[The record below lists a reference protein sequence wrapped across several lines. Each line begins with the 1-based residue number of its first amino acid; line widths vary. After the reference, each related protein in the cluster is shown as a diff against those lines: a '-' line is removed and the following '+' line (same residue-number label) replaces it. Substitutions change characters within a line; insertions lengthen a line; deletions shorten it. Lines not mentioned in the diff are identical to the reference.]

1 VWPAVKGSA
10 RMLRVLRRAI
20 RLTPPDVPGE
30 LRIVY
35 HGEVLRLD
43 TAELERVRRTVH
55 RRGGLPNRSGWT
67 RPRRCWKRCGA
78 RRSRTWRTTSPP
90 ARHGTT
96 APGTTDLVTELGER
110 IEFHRFLVDWWPVLT
125 PAGVLGW
132 LANRGRLAQA
142 AGRVLDKT
150 EVDLLSASWAATDP
164 SVADVALL
172 DELRGL
178 IGEPRRR
185 RSKPDDPERRS
196 DHPRR
201 PAHYDEY
208 AHIVVDEAQDLSPM
222 QWRMVGRRGRYAS
235 WTIVGDPLQSAW
247 PDPEETMVARD
258 NALRTVRTKRQFVLR
273 TNYRNSAEIFAL
285 AARVLAN
292 QGVAGRPAGRG
303 PSYRGGAVRP
313 VGRPC

>member
-1 VWPAVKGSA
+1 VAAVKGSA

-96 APGTTDLVTELGER
+96 APGTTIWSPSWVNGSSSTGSWSTGGRCSRRPACSAGWPTEG
-110 IEFHRFLVDWWPVLT
+110 
-125 PAGVLGW
+125 GW
-132 LANRGRLAQA
+132 RRR
-142 AGRVLDKT
+142 RVGCWNKT

-185 RSKPDDPERRS
+185 R
-196 DHPRR
+196 
-201 PAHYDEY
+201 
-208 AHIVVDEAQDLSPM
+208 VEA
-222 QWRMVGRRGRYAS
+222 G
-235 WTIVGDPLQSAW
+235 
-247 PDPEETMVARD
+247 
-258 NALRTVRTKRQFVLR
+258 
-273 TNYRNSAEIFAL
+273 
-285 AARVLAN
+285 
-292 QGVAGRPAGRG
+292 
-303 PSYRGGAVRP
+303 
-313 VGRPC
+313 